1 MTFTSLELVLIAFIF
16 TWIGFVRT
24 GLGFGGAV
32 LGLPILMLIGGSP
45 IDWLP
50 IIGIHLLFFSGITLS
65 NSLKEVDWVYLKKSL
80 PWILPAKII
89 GVIGLISLSPNIMTV
104 IVYLITSLYALTWI
118 NNRQFISK
126 KSWVNNIL
134 LFFGGYLS
142 GTSLMGG
149 VLLVAVYMSYVD
161 IKRLRNTLF
170 VLWFFLVS
178 IKMAAFLAVGVFVDW
193 QFSLMLIPVAALGHF
208 IGLRVHDRMI
218 QNDTKFKRWM
228 GGVLILVCIVGLF
241 KVFLISF

>member
-1 MTFTSLELVLIAFIF
+1 MIFSSLELLMIAIIF

-50 IIGIHLLFFSGITLS
+50 IIGIHLLFFSSITLS
-65 NSLKEVDWVYLKKSL
+65 NSLRQVDWRYLKKSL

-89 GVIGLISLSPNIMTV
+89 GVIGLLSLPPNVMTV
-104 IVYLITSLYALTWI
+104 IVYLITILYSLTWI
-118 NNRQFISK
+118 NNSQIISK
-126 KSWVNNIL
+126 KTWVNNLL

-149 VLLVAVYMSYVD
+149 VLLVAVYMNHID
-161 IKRLRNTLF
+161 LKKLRNTLF

-178 IKMAAFLAVGVFVDW
+178 IKMVAFMAVGVYIDW
-193 QFSLMLIPVAALGHF
+193 RFSLMLIPVAALGHF
-208 IGLRVHDRMI
+208 IGLRMHERMI
-218 QNDTKFKRWM
+218 KSDAKFKRWM
-228 GGVLILVCIVGLF
+228 GGVLIIVCMAGLLKVIVL
-241 KVFLISF
+241 

>member
-1 MTFTSLELVLIAFIF
+1 MIFSLLELLMIAIIF

-50 IIGIHLLFFSGITLS
+50 IIGIHLLFFSSITLS
-65 NSLKEVDWVYLKKSL
+65 NSLRQVDWQYLKKSL

-89 GVIGLISLSPNIMTV
+89 GVIGLLSLPPNVMTV
-104 IVYLITSLYALTWI
+104 IVYLITILYSLTWI
-118 NNRQFISK
+118 NNSQIISK
-126 KSWVNNIL
+126 KTWVNNLL

-149 VLLVAVYMSYVD
+149 VLLVAVYMNHID
-161 IKRLRNTLF
+161 LKKLRNTLF

-178 IKMAAFLAVGVFVDW
+178 IKMVAFMAVGVYIDW
-193 QFSLMLIPVAALGHF
+193 RFSLMLIPVAALGHF
-208 IGLRVHDRMI
+208 IGLRMHERMI
-218 QNDTKFKRWM
+218 KSDAKFKRWM
-228 GGVLILVCIVGLF
+228 GGVLIIVCMVGLL
-241 KVFLISF
+241 KVIVL

>member
-126 KSWVNNIL
+126 KSWANNML

-193 QFSLMLIPVAALGHF
+193 QFSLMLIPVASLGHF
-208 IGLRVHDRMI
+208 IGLRLHDRMI

-228 GGVLILVCIVGLF
+228 GGVLILVCIVGLL
-241 KVFLISF
+241 KVFFN

>member
-1 MTFTSLELVLIAFIF
+1 MSFTFLELSLVALIFI
-16 TWIGFVRT
+16 WIGFIRT

-50 IIGIHLLFFSGITLS
+50 IIGIHLLFFSSITLS
-65 NSLKEVDWVYLKKSL
+65 NSLKKVDWAYLKTSL

-89 GVIGLISLSPNIMTV
+89 GVIGLISLPPNIMTV

-118 NNRQFISK
+118 NNSQIISK
-126 KSWVNNIL
+126 KNWVNNL
-134 LFFGGYLS
+134 LLVLGGYLS

-149 VLLVAVYMSYVD
+149 ALLVAVYMRHID
-161 IKRLRNTLF
+161 IKKLRNTLF

-178 IKMAAFLAVGVFVDW
+178 IKMVAFVAVGVNIDW
-193 QFSLMLIPVAALGHF
+193 RFSLMLIPVATLGHF
-208 IGLRVHDRMI
+208 VGLRVHDKI
-218 QNDTKFKRWM
+218 IENDTKFKRWM
-228 GGVLILVCIVGLF
+228 GSILILVCIIGLV
-241 KVFLISF
+241 KVFSS

>member
-1 MTFTSLELVLIAFIF
+1 MIFSPLELLMIAIIF

-50 IIGIHLLFFSGITLS
+50 IIGIHLLFFSSVTLS
-65 NSLKEVDWVYLKKSL
+65 NSLRQVDWQYLKKSL

-89 GVIGLISLSPNIMTV
+89 GVIGLLSLPPNVMTV
-104 IVYLITSLYALTWI
+104 IVYLITILYSLTWI
-118 NNRQFISK
+118 NNSQIISK
-126 KSWVNNIL
+126 KTWVNNLL

-149 VLLVAVYMSYVD
+149 VLLVAVYMNHID
-161 IKRLRNTLF
+161 LKKLRNTLF

-178 IKMAAFLAVGVFVDW
+178 IKMVAFMAVGVYIDW
-193 QFSLMLIPVAALGHF
+193 RFSLMLIPVAALGHF
-208 IGLRVHDRMI
+208 IGLRMHERMI
-218 QNDTKFKRWM
+218 KSDAKFKRWM
-228 GGVLILVCIVGLF
+228 GGVLIIVCMVGLL
-241 KVFLISF
+241 KVIVL

>member
-1 MTFTSLELVLIAFIF
+1 MIFSPLELLMIAIIF

-50 IIGIHLLFFSGITLS
+50 IIGIHLLFFSSITLS
-65 NSLKEVDWVYLKKSL
+65 NSLRQVDWQYLKKSL

-89 GVIGLISLSPNIMTV
+89 GVIGLLSLLPNVMTV
-104 IVYLITSLYALTWI
+104 IVYLITILYSLTWI
-118 NNRQFISK
+118 NNSQIISK
-126 KSWVNNIL
+126 KTWVNNLL

-149 VLLVAVYMSYVD
+149 VLLVAVYMNHID
-161 IKRLRNTLF
+161 LKKLRNTLF

-178 IKMAAFLAVGVFVDW
+178 IKMVAFMAVGVYIDW
-193 QFSLMLIPVAALGHF
+193 RFSLMLIPVAALGHF
-208 IGLRVHDRMI
+208 IGLRMHERMI
-218 QNDTKFKRWM
+218 KSDAKFKRWM
-228 GGVLILVCIVGLF
+228 GGVLIIVCMVGLL
-241 KVFLISF
+241 KVIVL

>member
-1 MTFTSLELVLIAFIF
+1 MIFSPLELLMIAIIF

-50 IIGIHLLFFSGITLS
+50 IIGIHLLFFSSVTLS
-65 NSLKEVDWVYLKKSL
+65 NSLRQVDWQYLKKSL

-89 GVIGLISLSPNIMTV
+89 GVIGLLSLPPNVMTV
-104 IVYLITSLYALTWI
+104 IVYLITILYSLTWI
-118 NNRQFISK
+118 NNSQIVSK
-126 KSWVNNIL
+126 KTWVNNLL

-149 VLLVAVYMSYVD
+149 VLLVAVYMNHID
-161 IKRLRNTLF
+161 LKKLRNTLF

-178 IKMAAFLAVGVFVDW
+178 IKMVAFMAVGVYIDW
-193 QFSLMLIPVAALGHF
+193 RFSLMLIPVAALGHF
-208 IGLRVHDRMI
+208 IGLRMHERMI
-218 QNDTKFKRWM
+218 KSDAKFKRWM
-228 GGVLILVCIVGLF
+228 GGVLIIVCMVGLL
-241 KVFLISF
+241 KVIVL

>member
-1 MTFTSLELVLIAFIF
+1 MIFSPLELLMIAIIF

-50 IIGIHLLFFSGITLS
+50 IIGIHLLFFSSVTLS
-65 NSLKEVDWVYLKKSL
+65 NSLRQVDWQYLKKSL

-89 GVIGLISLSPNIMTV
+89 GVIGLLSLPPNVMTV
-104 IVYLITSLYALTWI
+104 IVYLITILYSLTWI
-118 NNRQFISK
+118 NNSQIISK
-126 KSWVNNIL
+126 KTWVNNLL

-149 VLLVAVYMSYVD
+149 VLLVAVYMNHID
-161 IKRLRNTLF
+161 LKKLRNTLF

-178 IKMAAFLAVGVFVDW
+178 IKMVAFMAVGVYIDW
-193 QFSLMLIPVAALGHF
+193 RFSLMLIPVAALGHF
-208 IGLRVHDRMI
+208 IGLRMHERMI
-218 QNDTKFKRWM
+218 KSDEKFKRWM
-228 GGVLILVCIVGLF
+228 GGVLIIVCMVGLL
-241 KVFLISF
+241 KVIVL

>member
-1 MTFTSLELVLIAFIF
+1 MTFASLELVLIAFIF

-118 NNRQFISK
+118 NNSQFISK
-126 KSWVNNIL
+126 KNWVNNIF

-208 IGLRVHDRMI
+208 IGLRLHDRMI

-228 GGVLILVCIVGLF
+228 GGVLILVCIVGLL
-241 KVFLISF
+241 KVFFN

>member
-1 MTFTSLELVLIAFIF
+1 MIAIIF

-50 IIGIHLLFFSGITLS
+50 IIGIHLLFFSSITLS
-65 NSLKEVDWVYLKKSL
+65 NSLRQVDWQYLKKSL

-89 GVIGLISLSPNIMTV
+89 GVIGLLSLPPNVMTI
-104 IVYLITSLYALTWI
+104 IVYLITILYSLTWI
-118 NNRQFISK
+118 NNSQIISK
-126 KSWVNNIL
+126 KTWVNNLL

-149 VLLVAVYMSYVD
+149 VLLVAVYMNHID
-161 IKRLRNTLF
+161 LKKLRNTLF

-178 IKMAAFLAVGVFVDW
+178 IKMVAFMAVGVYIVCLF
-193 QFSLMLIPVAALGHF
+193 FLMLGRPPRSSLNPPSEASVVYKSQRRNLDNFWRLSRIICNILCMLGSVGCSRCMNH
-208 IGLRVHDRMI
+208 INRV
-218 QNDTKFKRWM
+218 
-228 GGVLILVCIVGLF
+228 
-241 KVFLISF
+241 